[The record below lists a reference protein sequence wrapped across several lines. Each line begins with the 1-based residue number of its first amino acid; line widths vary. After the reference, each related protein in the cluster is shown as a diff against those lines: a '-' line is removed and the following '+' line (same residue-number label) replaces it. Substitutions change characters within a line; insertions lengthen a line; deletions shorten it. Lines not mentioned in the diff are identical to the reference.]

1 MKVNNN
7 KNSREGSVAGGGAGK
22 QRVVLPEDFINL
34 CHNICCSWTLC
45 AQQSSAAQHS
55 EPCPL
60 TTTTRTPLHPSPPLA
75 PTVGLTWLL
84 VYSLYTS
91 YFLSSFLNCG
101 CLGPATCPASSLCT
115 SPGTTTAT
123 TTTRRKKPRKL
134 ARRNT
139 HGVVEV
145 LLLRSIT
152 MQNFWWQ
159 NNLRNSE
166 KEIWREGER
175 NLSLPTL
182 PRPLLALWNSC
193 SAHIWHHISMFVKI
207 RRAKPMIMHVK

>member
-7 KNSREGSVAGGGAGK
+7 SRERGVAGEGAGK

-45 AQQSSAAQHS
+45 AQHNSVAQRTMPSYHHYPHPFTPFIM
-55 EPCPL
+55 PCP
-60 TTTTRTPLHPSPPLA
+60 SLA

-166 KEIWREGER
+166 MEIWREGER
-175 NLSLPTL
+175 DLFLKHSPD
-182 PRPLLALWNSC
+182 
-193 SAHIWHHISMFVKI
+193 HY
-207 RRAKPMIMHVK
+207 

>member
-1 MKVNNN
+1 MKVNNDN
-7 KNSREGSVAGGGAGK
+7 NSRKGSVAGGRGRQAA
-22 QRVVLPEDFINL
+22 
-34 CHNICCSWTLC
+34 SC
-45 AQQSSAAQHS
+45 AARGLYKFMPQHMLLLNFMCTAEQSSAAQRTMPTYHHYPHPFTPFIM
-55 EPCPL
+55 PCP
-60 TTTTRTPLHPSPPLA
+60 SLA

-101 CLGPATCPASSLCT
+101 CLGPASCPASSLCT

-152 MQNFWWQ
+152 MQNF
-159 NNLRNSE
+159 
-166 KEIWREGER
+166 
-175 NLSLPTL
+175 
-182 PRPLLALWNSC
+182 
-193 SAHIWHHISMFVKI
+193 
-207 RRAKPMIMHVK
+207 